1 MNLSCTGEKDIY
13 ESDGEGKENFPTGKI
28 VMEEIRILCWE
39 WRHELLKRDQADQQ
53 TPHKYLI
60 IF

>member
-1 MNLSCTGEKDIY
+1 MEREK
-13 ESDGEGKENFPTGKI
+13 KVFPTGKI